1 MVVDEIVTSLK
12 NAVDHG
18 ESVESASTMLINSG
32 YSPADVNEAAQ
43 LLGGGAISYLQP
55 KPSEQLSTPAQK
67 NLISGKPVAAPTQV
81 QPIQRPAQAQ
91 PQQIQQQR
99 QVQPIQR
106 PGQFQQQ
113 SNPQLNTKLQSNLP
127 LQQNTP
133 IAIQSVQEV
142 APPVQQI
149 NDQKDAIR
157 QDSSAIKQNISSG
170 AVYSSSPNSLSNEL
184 SQITPRK
191 ESYIKEIILLIVLLL
206 LIGVLIG
213 TFLLKDTILSFLSG
227 F

>member
-18 ESVESASTMLINSG
+18 ESVESAATMLINSG

-67 NLISGKPVAAPTQV
+67 KLISGKPVATPTQV
-81 QPIQRPAQAQ
+81 QPVQRPAQAQ

-99 QVQPIQR
+99 QVQPVQR
-106 PGQFQQQ
+106 PVQQ
-113 SNPQLNTKLQSNLP
+113 SQNPPLSPKLQSNLP
-127 LQQNTP
+127 LQQNAP
-133 IAIQSVQEV
+133 ISIQPVQEV